1 MPEHVNMM
9 DKSMKRQ
16 IVVDQIGDD
25 NKKVLREFLAQH
37 NAEMWN
43 NSTEELHQALATE

>member
-16 IVVDQIGDD
+16 IEIDHIGQENKAVLKAFLMEHDQD
-25 NKKVLREFLAQH
+25 
-37 NAEMWN
+37 MWN
-43 NSTEELHQALATE
+43 NSDTYPSY